1 MSRYVRVSGQDY
13 RVRVGTGGTIVLDT
27 GNNTYDSEVEPEDWE
42 GGVVVTGDLY
52 VMGKTTLIETQNAYI
67 EDNIITVNKGETGTG
82 VTLGRAGIEVDRG
95 PGQDLASILF
105 QENIDEF
112 TFKLGPVLA
121 GIKTDSITTDN
132 QNLLLLN
139 DTTTA
144 RISVA
149 GAPDYEERILNYD
162 AFGELQDLTYQDP
175 DYIPNIKAVA
185 DFTLKFFELNPP
197 AKIQDSEIVDGLT
210 ILYDSILE
218 IHDSEVDGGV
228 SNLELQ
234 LDGVTRALWYAD
246 RYEVQDLRFTGTT
259 IHPTVSNT
267 DLIFR
272 SEGSGSVTVDD
283 NLKLTLQSEPVSADP
298 EGIKLYAKAEA
309 QGGTGLYFV
318 NTEATKD
325 ELISRRKAIAY
336 SMIF

>member
-13 RVRVGTGGTIVLDT
+13 RVRVATGGTIVLDT
-27 GNNTYDSEVEPEDWE
+27 GNNVYNSTTEAEDWE
-42 GGVVVTGDLY
+42 GGVVITGDLY
-52 VMGKTTLIETQNAYI
+52 VMGKTTTIETQDTFI
-67 EDNIITVNKGETGTG
+67 EDNIITLNKGESGSG
-82 VTLGRAGIEVDRG
+82 VTKGTAGFEIDRG
-95 PGQDLASILF
+95 EGQDKASVLF

-139 DTTTA
+139 NTTTA

-234 LDGVTRALWYAD
+234 LDGVTQALWYAD
-246 RYEVQDLRFTGTT
+246 RHEVQDIRITGTT

-267 DLIFR
+267 DLILK
-272 SEGSGSVTVDD
+272 SEGSGSVTIDD
-283 NLKLTLQSEPVSADP
+283 NLKLTLQVIDP
-298 EGIKLYAKAEA
+298 TQGDGIKVYAKSEA

-318 NTEATKD
+318 NSDSTRD